1 LCCLSSAVEKK
12 KDIMHNGVAVGLQF
26 PTWLEAVAT
35 ILLLTNATI
44 VKAAFV
50 SFPQSMGSTKF
61 NNNNNNT
68 SKESSQLV
76 QLLTKAVPNW
86 NNNTTNTNPTNNSE
100 NKKIF
105 DHVLKM
111 QINETEDNVTE
122 GVKPVEIDTN
132 VLIWHQRLNPSAVRV
147 RWYFSARFTRKH
159 NITGSLVLYT
169 SDASLEDHKWK
180 KIIVIEPRHH
190 LTIGDLDANK
200 KYYVKVFPRT
210 SETTILLNILPL
222 IVLPY
227 SFNSIHSAHF
237 NQSTE
242 AAFETDRK
250 IGIQE
255 HFCLKICNLTAV
267 SNQCLADEKCI
278 LLSND
283 QYSLPVCLPVNELI
297 KMTVRHR
304 PIKQWGRFNTKIFK
318 KLFDKKMKTKV
329 EPFVIPESLEAM
341 NIKVEDPNDPNFGLK
356 SNATNKLPMSETL
369 IPQGTRCFLFD
380 GSESLAEGIL
390 QALHITNA
398 VGRKGLP
405 SSTMNLLDFESTV
418 SLEERIRKAAMQAN
432 IWDATLVSLPERRD
446 PALWWISWP
455 RYHGIPVLKKSA
467 VLVDFFFRC
476 ALTLAANHP
485 EVKDL
490 RYTRDALMKAF
501 IAKGGETLLCFKQQ
515 PMMTVTGPRPLE
527 PVLSK
532 EAVLKTIEEPLVSIH
547 PVGELID
554 FTEENIS
561 EIENIWL
568 GIVSAGIAP
577 SSFPS
582 VHTIL
587 TVKDKDYRYPW
598 TSKEMTGNA
607 ILSCFTAAL
616 ISAIRQYGD
625 YCGVLER
632 PIVSQCIQCCEN
644 KFDFITFQLNTTD
657 LTKSDGVKNVVW
669 YDGDNQLFKSLPYW
683 DQFVEVEEA
692 NANVLRKFLAMV
704 FNCCKC

>member
-26 PTWLEAVAT
+26 PTWLEAIAT

-61 NNNNNNT
+61 NNNNNNNT

-237 NQSTE
+237 NQSAE

-356 SNATNKLPMSETL
+356 SNETNKLPMSETL

-476 ALTLAANHP
+476 ALTMAANHP

-501 IAKGGETLLCFKQQ
+501 IAKG
-515 PMMTVTGPRPLE
+515 
-527 PVLSK
+527 
-532 EAVLKTIEEPLVSIH
+532 
-547 PVGELID
+547 
-554 FTEENIS
+554 
-561 EIENIWL
+561 
-568 GIVSAGIAP
+568 AGIAP

>member
-561 EIENIWL
+561 EIENIWP
-568 GIVSAGIAP
+568 GIAP